1 MSKEKQLLKN
11 TIIVSIGKMCT
22 QLITFFLLPL
32 YTTVLSTTEY
42 GLVDLL
48 NTLISLLLPIVTFQL
63 EQGIFRYLIDYRN
76 NYNKQK
82 EVISTSF
89 FMIFGFA
96 IIFTLFFIIISPVI
110 NGNYKYFLFLSLISQ
125 IASTVLLQI
134 SRGIGNNFKYS
145 FGSLLIGSV
154 TVILN
159 VVLIVW
165 FKLGVYGMLLGTFLG
180 NIIGSLYLFFSLKVY
195 KLLNINLF
203 DKNISKNLL
212 KYSIPLIPNSISWW
226 IVNVSDRSII
236 SFYMGVDA
244 NGIYSAANKFSGVI
258 TTLYQIFNLT
268 WTESASIYINSND
281 ADHYFSSI
289 FDLVFRLFGSI
300 CLCVIAYMPFIFNI
314 MINNNFSD
322 AYFQI
327 PLLMVAAFFNILV
340 SFIGSIY
347 IAKKLTNEIAKTSIY
362 AGLINIVVNFLLI
375 RYIGLFAASLSTIIA
390 YLTMFIFRF
399 IDSKKYINIKIN
411 KKIIVYFSIFYMLV
425 FISYYSNLKILN
437 YIMAF
442 GVTIFSLLLNKQ
454 NITTFIFLIFNKFFK
469 KFN

>member
-1 MSKEKQLLKN
+1 MSKEEQLLKN

-48 NTLISLLLPIVTFQL
+48 NTIISLLLPIVTFQL

-125 IASTVLLQI
+125 IVSTVLLQI

-236 SFYMGVDA
+236 SIYMGVDA

-258 TTLYQIFNLT
+258 TTLYQMFNLT
-268 WTESASIYINSND
+268 WTESASIYIDSND

-411 KKIIVYFSIFYMLV
+411 KKIIVYFSIFYILV

-437 YIMAF
+437 YITAF

-469 KFN
+469 QFN